1 MPAPLPNMATIIE
14 INSTF
19 TNQQKDLLTNRL
31 NFVKNLALVVA
42 VLAVIGTGTSVW
54 SVLVEQS
61 GLVVIAS
68 GAVAFCFSLAS
79 YLSARLG
86 TTTLHAEIA
95 GYLLIGTV
103 WSSMAIAHLQ
113 ETTPV
118 GAVSI
123 FLIAAVLSGLLE
135 LGSTSRWIINGFS
148 YLMLCGFYFLDETR
162 RLARPNPGLDH
173 FDFSFIICLS
183 LVYAVTVGGIAIFI
197 ARQKRTSQIIQT
209 QETRLIQLVEILTST
224 NRFGATLSQDLSG
237 VTAKLSATSQQHS
250 ISNQQIATTL
260 NEVTSSL
267 EELAETASQIATSA
281 AATNQEAIQTLQ
293 IANQV
298 KEIGELVQFTSQEG
312 RQAVVQTLNSVEQV
326 RNRIEL
332 LGQRLLVLT
341 NQTSQVAS
349 IIELI
354 DQIADE
360 THLLA
365 LNASIEAAGNAS
377 ATTASSEALSSRG
390 ERFGVIAQEVKN
402 LADRSRESTE
412 EVREAIT
419 EMQGAVAAAVLVAEE
434 GKKET
439 ATALTRAQM
448 AGIVIEKLS
457 EVITDTVHQAE
468 HILNAAETV
477 KVRAE
482 EISMATGQQHSA
494 SLQLFE
500 TMRQL
505 THAWQESALLV
516 SQLSQAA
523 HQVNHQAEELNQL
536 LAESSRSLLPNPPSN
551 QMLQPA

>member
-1 MPAPLPNMATIIE
+1 MATLFE
-14 INSTF
+14 INSTSA
-19 TNQQKDLLTNRL
+19 NRQKDLLTNRL
-31 NFVKNLALVVA
+31 NFIKNLALVVA
-42 VLAVIGTGTSVW
+42 ILAVIGTGTSIW
-54 SVLVEQS
+54 SVLAEQS
-61 GLVVIAS
+61 GVVVIAS
-68 GAVAFCFSLAS
+68 GVVAFCFSLVS
-79 YLSARLG
+79 YLTVRFGS
-86 TTTLHAEIA
+86 TPVHAEIA
-95 GYLLIGTV
+95 GYLLIGAV

-123 FLIAAVLSGLLE
+123 FLIAAVLCGLLE
-135 LGSTSRWIINGFS
+135 LGNISRWIINVAT
-148 YLMLCGFYFLDETR
+148 YLMLCGLYILDETR

-173 FDFSFIICLS
+173 FDFSFIVCLS
-183 LVYAVTVGGIAIFI
+183 IVYGVIAGGIAIFI
-197 ARQKRTSQIIQT
+197 ARQKRTSQLVQS

-250 ISNQQIATTL
+250 TSNQQMSSTL
-260 NEVTSSL
+260 NEVTTSL

-281 AATNQEAIQTLQ
+281 AATNQEASQTLQ

-312 RQAVVQTLNSVEQV
+312 RQAVVQTLSSVEQV

-332 LGQRLLVLT
+332 LGQRLLALT
-341 NQTSQVAS
+341 TQTSQVAS
-349 IIELI
+349 IMELI

-365 LNASIEAAGNAS
+365 LNASIEAAGSINA
-377 ATTASSEALSSRG
+377 AAPTEAQNSRG
-390 ERFGVIAQEVKN
+390 ERFGIIAQEVKN

-439 ATALTRAQM
+439 AAALTRAQM

-468 HILNAAETV
+468 QILNAAETV

-482 EISMATGQQHSA
+482 EISMATGQQRSA
-494 SLQLFE
+494 SQQLFE

-505 THAWQESALLV
+505 TRSSQESALLV

-523 HQVNHQAEELNQL
+523 HEVNHQAAELNQL
-536 LAESSRSLLPNPPSN
+536 LAESSRSLLSNLASN
-551 QMLQPA
+551 QALQPA